1 MMSATRPAITAGL
14 AVCAIITALGALVRP
29 VVLPAEPP
37 AEQPVPGTLLIRETN
52 GEFFIHANAASLATP
67 APPLRLG
74 ATIQLDAALLK
85 VNATPSMETS
95 R

>member
-1 MMSATRPAITAGL
+1 MMSATRSAIAAGF
-14 AVCAIITALGALVRP
+14 AVCAIITALGALARP
-29 VVLPAEPP
+29 VVLPAGPP
-37 AEQPVPGTLLIRETN
+37 AEQPAPDTLLIGETN
-52 GEFFIHANAASLATP
+52 GEFFIRANAASLATP

-85 VNATPSMETS
+85 ANATPQMETS